1 MATRIMNIAEYSQT
15 FPKEAVTSYTGSRD
29 GEGVS
34 RQAILYRI
42 NKNLPLPNVS
52 KVEKVGRQF
61 ILHVKIKQYVL
72 FTNTPKTPICNRNKP

>member
-1 MATRIMNIAEYSQT
+1 MATTTRIMNIAEYSQT

-61 ILHVKIKQYVL
+61 ILHVKIK
-72 FTNTPKTPICNRNKP
+72 

>member
-61 ILHVKIKQYVL
+61 ILHVKIKQYVPPIKEH
-72 FTNTPKTPICNRNKP
+72 TNQLCNYSKP

>member
-1 MATRIMNIAEYSQT
+1 MKTEIMNIAEYSQT

-61 ILHVKIKQYVL
+61 ILHVKIKQYVPP
-72 FTNTPKTPICNRNKP
+72 TDTPKTPICNRTKP